1 MRLKRS
7 AMRPAIIKIKVNSA
21 TSRTLFFGLV
31 WLLVLLFCSQ
41 MSSQQRGREFLQ
53 KEKTTV
59 QQPKLAK
66 AVMGYYPG
74 WKKSEFNH
82 SLIDF
87 SGLTHLVHAFTRPDS
102 EGNLVVDPGYLYP
115 EMVAAAHK
123 SSVKVILSIGGWGN
137 CDGFPPTAASPE
149 KRSRFI
155 GQVVDFCQLNG
166 YDGVDLDWEFVSNEQ
181 ERQNFSDLVMELS
194 TALKSME
201 PPRLLTMA
209 APSGPYY
216 GKWINFEELHPYFD
230 YISLMTYDYHGAWSD
245 HSGHN
250 SPLYTCQND
259 PCGSWDDSFS
269 YAVIR
274 EIPLDKLLLGIPFF
288 GRSFNTGK
296 LYARSTQSQYYTYTD
311 IQKLIASGWKYNW
324 DFCSQVPFLL
334 SPSKTTLLAFDDI
347 RSVFRKCRYVLDK
360 GLAGVIV
367 WEITA
372 DRNNGRPEL
381 LQTIARTFRLPAQR

>member
-1 MRLKRS
+1 MT
-7 AMRPAIIKIKVNSA
+7 AIRPAKIKIMIKSVNSC
-21 TSRTLFFGLV
+21 TLVFGLGL
-31 WLLVLLFCSQ
+31 LLVFLSGSQ
-41 MSSQQRGREFLQ
+41 MSSQQRGKEFLQ

-66 AVMGYYPG
+66 IVMGYYPG
-74 WKKSEFNH
+74 WKKSEFSH

-87 SGLTHLVHAFTRPDS
+87 SGLTHLAHAFTKPDS
-102 EGNLVVDPGYLYP
+102 EGNLVIDPNYLYP
-115 EMVAAAHK
+115 ELVAAAHAN
-123 SSVKVILSIGGWGN
+123 SVKVVMSIGGWDN
-137 CDGFPPTAASPE
+137 CEGFPPTAASPE

-155 GQVVDFCQLNG
+155 SQIVDFCQSNN

-181 ERQNFSDLVMELS
+181 ERQNFSDLVRELS
-194 TALKSME
+194 TALRAME

-230 YISLMTYDYHGAWSD
+230 YIALMTYDYHGAWSD

-259 PCGSWDDSFS
+259 PCGSWDDSLS

-288 GRSFNTGK
+288 GRSFNNGK
-296 LYARSTQSQYYTYTD
+296 LYAPSTQSQYYTYTD
-311 IQKLIASGWKYNW
+311 IQKLLASGWKYNW

-334 SPSKTTLLAFDDI
+334 SPSRTALLSFDDI

-360 GLAGVIV
+360 GLAGVII

-372 DRNNGRPEL
+372 DRHNGRPEL
-381 LQTIARTFRLPAQR
+381 LQTIARTFRVPAQK